1 MILRIKDSQASL
13 QLLPESTPQEKQAKL
28 VALQQW
34 QTALNEVS
42 ANPPVGRVVIRISS
56 DINHWKNT
64 PADIEVRS
72 RDTLIIPKRPNV
84 VMVTGQVFN
93 PTAVLYHPGKSAKWY
108 LSQSGGPTQLANKKA
123 IFVIRA
129 DGSVIGSKSG
139 PWTGLWSG
147 DSLNSALQP
156 GDTVVVPDKAVGGGL
171 QWQTVLL
178 SAQVAS
184 SAASIASAV
193 FIALHP

>member
-1 MILRIKDSQASL
+1 MILRVKDAEASI
-13 QLLPESTPQEKQAKL
+13 QLLPEGTPQEKQAKQ

-34 QTALNEVS
+34 QTALNDVS
-42 ANPPVGRVVIRISS
+42 ANPPIGRVVIHISPEV
-56 DINHWKNT
+56 NHWKNT
-64 PADIEVRS
+64 PADLEVRS
-72 RDTLIIPKRPNV
+72 GDTLVIPKRPNV

-93 PTAVLYHPGKSAKWY
+93 PTGVLYQPGKSAKWY

-139 PWTGLWSG
+139 PFSDLLTG
-147 DSLNSALQP
+147 DSLNSALRP

-171 QWQTVLL
+171 QWQSVLL
-178 SAQVAS
+178 ATQIAGA
-184 SAASIASAV
+184 AASIASAI
-193 FIALHP
+193 FIGIHP